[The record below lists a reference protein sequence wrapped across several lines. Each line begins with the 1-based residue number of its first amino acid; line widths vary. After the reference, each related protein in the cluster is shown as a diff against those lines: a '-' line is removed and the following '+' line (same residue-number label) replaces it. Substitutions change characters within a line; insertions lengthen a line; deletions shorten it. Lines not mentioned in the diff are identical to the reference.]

1 MLKSA
6 LSMKQLLL
14 DLAPPARPGFDNFVV
29 GSNRELVQALRD
41 IAAGR
46 LPDRVV
52 YIWGEHGAGKGHL
65 IEATL
70 CAAQIPCAL
79 ARGDSIP
86 LAAPEGSFVALD
98 DVQHLEESQQIQ
110 LFNLINIL
118 HNATLLASGSCA
130 PRDLPLRRDLATRL
144 GSGLVYQVQP
154 LGDDEKRAALAAHA
168 QARGF
173 ALNADIVN
181 YLLRHTR
188 RDMPSLIAILD
199 ALDRYSLETGRIVTL
214 PLLKDALQSH

>member
-14 DLAPPARPGFDNFVV
+14 DLAPPARPTFDNFVV
-29 GSNRELVQALRD
+29 GSNSELVQVLRD

-52 YIWGEHGAGKGHL
+52 YLWGERGAGKGHL

-70 CAAQIPCAL
+70 SAAKIPCL
-79 ARGDSIP
+79 AARADSIP
-86 LAAPEGSFVALD
+86 LAVPEGSFVTLD
-98 DVQHLEESQQIQ
+98 DVQQLDESKQIQ

-118 HNATLLASGSCA
+118 HNATLIASGSCA

-154 LGDDEKRAALAAHA
+154 LDDDEKRAALAAHA

-173 ALNADIVN
+173 TLNTEIVN
-181 YLLRHTR
+181 YLLRHKR
-188 RDMPSLIAILD
+188 RDMPSLITILD
-199 ALDRYSLETGRIVTL
+199 AVDRYSLETGRAVTL

>member
-14 DLAPPARPGFDNFVV
+14 DIAPPAQPGFDNFVA
-29 GSNRELVQALRD
+29 GRNRELVEVLRD
-41 IAAGR
+41 IAVGR

-52 YIWGEHGAGKGHL
+52 YIWGERGAGKGHL

-70 CAAQIPCAL
+70 SAAQIPCAV
-79 ARGDSIP
+79 ARADSIP
-86 LAAPEGSFVALD
+86 LAAPEGGVVALH
-98 DVQHLEESQQIQ
+98 DVHQLDESQQIQ

-118 HNATLLASGSCA
+118 NSATLLASGSCA

-154 LGDDEKRAALAAHA
+154 LDDEEKRAALAAHA

-173 ALNADIVN
+173 ALNTEIVN
-181 YLLRHTR
+181 YLLRHKR
-188 RDMPSLIAILD
+188 RDMPSLITILD
-199 ALDRYSLETGRIVTL
+199 AVDRYSLETGRAVTL